1 MKYDYIGLVMAK
13 IDLGN
18 GAYIFKPLR
27 TEEMMMDEGYVF
39 SKNGTVYPLA
49 SNSDTADTKV
59 KECVGL
65 CLNKDDI
72 MGYFPD
78 YPMEVI
84 NEFIMHEAIKKVNIG
99 MYIEK
104 TDTVEIIQF
113 DFKDLKAQ
121 LEKMA
126 DLSDDEI
133 KPEVR
138 EKLTEL
144 KINDDFSWII
154 EYALIVVDDL
164 LLMNNIKEIKEELKS
179 FREDLQQCLDNVN
192 KGNQKDIKRL
202 PAPKEEHMME
212 AVEQK
217 QYDLEEAFNGF
228 SVENFKRR
236 IKAEMDQLD
245 QLVGLET
252 VKAEIDKLI
261 NYIIYKEQTKEFL
274 NLNDLNL
281 NMVFTGNPGTGKT
294 TVAGILAGLLFKL
307 GYLESDSVSYIT
319 AEKLIAGYVGQTAIK
334 TRKLLDENKGG
345 VIVID
350 EAYVLASESQ
360 NFGPEAIA
368 EILKDMEKNETA
380 FIFAGY
386 EKEMKDFINMN
397 SGISSRLGIKMH
409 FPDYAKEE
417 LYAMLI
423 NRFKNASKKDS
434 PNKLVLSDEAADKIA
449 EIIKAA
455 MEDTNFGNAR
465 FINNLFD
472 AIIREKANTIDKCEN
487 IEELLTIYPEN
498 VPVKEKEQVK
508 TKKIGFHV

>member
-27 TEEMMMDEGYVF
+27 MEEMMMDEGYVF

-202 PAPKEEHMME
+202 QIGRAC
-212 AVEQK
+212 
-217 QYDLEEAFNGF
+217 G
-228 SVENFKRR
+228 
-236 IKAEMDQLD
+236 
-245 QLVGLET
+245 
-252 VKAEIDKLI
+252 
-261 NYIIYKEQTKEFL
+261 
-274 NLNDLNL
+274 
-281 NMVFTGNPGTGKT
+281 
-294 TVAGILAGLLFKL
+294 
-307 GYLESDSVSYIT
+307 
-319 AEKLIAGYVGQTAIK
+319 
-334 TRKLLDENKGG
+334 
-345 VIVID
+345 
-350 EAYVLASESQ
+350 
-360 NFGPEAIA
+360 
-368 EILKDMEKNETA
+368 
-380 FIFAGY
+380 
-386 EKEMKDFINMN
+386 
-397 SGISSRLGIKMH
+397 
-409 FPDYAKEE
+409 
-417 LYAMLI
+417 
-423 NRFKNASKKDS
+423 
-434 PNKLVLSDEAADKIA
+434 
-449 EIIKAA
+449 
-455 MEDTNFGNAR
+455 
-465 FINNLFD
+465 
-472 AIIREKANTIDKCEN
+472 RER
-487 IEELLTIYPEN
+487 
-498 VPVKEKEQVK
+498 V
-508 TKKIGFHV
+508 